1 MNDVFKHF
9 NVCDDVADMIC
20 HNLHQSYQKEIN
32 NHISVIVNWNENFD
46 YWKLHNLRIPLEQL
60 AMIDNIGGPH
70 PDSRFIYT
78 TFRTYWRYMGE
89 MYQACESRTGD
100 NLITNEEY
108 MKYVFSNKKIFGIN
122 SIHRK
127 HIIYQYMLELINKKA
142 LKVETT
148 LSNSADGE
156 LLLRLYE
163 TEQTRIK
170 KMMNDPCTI
179 FELET
184 NLEYLRLKKSFDP
197 IMQSINTYTK
207 YGKLSTNYYPEKFP
221 LITKK
226 VLARFLNKN
235 GVNGKFT
242 HKKKIEIWK
251 MIYNL

>member
-1 MNDVFKHF
+1 
-9 NVCDDVADMIC
+9 
-20 HNLHQSYQKEIN
+20 
-32 NHISVIVNWNENFD
+32 
-46 YWKLHNLRIPLEQL
+46 
-60 AMIDNIGGPH
+60 
-70 PDSRFIYT
+70 
-78 TFRTYWRYMGE
+78 
-89 MYQACESRTGD
+89 
-100 NLITNEEY
+100 
-108 MKYVFSNKKIFGIN
+108 
-122 SIHRK
+122 
-127 HIIYQYMLELINKKA
+127 MLELINKKA